1 MLRTLLE
8 RTLSG
13 TVLACVFVTAAAAAD
28 SPSSRLNSILEAGRA
43 QRSVHYVTTTPKE
56 ASGWQEYVGDA
67 SVAIG
72 IQHVT
77 YHENGKVGHVTVIAD
92 TAAAYLRG
100 DAVALDL
107 LGFAPA
113 AATKYASRWILIP
126 KSAKSY
132 AKVSAGVMLVSAID
146 ELTQLPL
153 PAPLTLVPETT
164 RNGRRVFG
172 VQAKKSEN
180 GRTVA
185 VATLYASATGLPLPV
200 EYVARGGNGRLTKV
214 LGNWNAPVRVVTPTG
229 ATPISDVLKTRG
241 SVYSMAE

>member
-1 MLRTLLE
+1 MLRSLLE
-8 RTLSG
+8 HTLRG

-56 ASGWQEYVGDA
+56 ASGWQVYVGDA

-77 YHENGKVGHVTVIAD
+77 YHAHGKVGHVTVIAD
-92 TAAAYLRG
+92 PGAAYLRG
-100 DAVALDL
+100 DAFALNV
-107 LGFAPA
+107 LGFASA
-113 AATKYASRWILIP
+113 AAKKYASRWILIP

-132 AKVSAGVMLVSAID
+132 ARVSAGVMLVSAID
-146 ELTQLPL
+146 ELTRLPL
-153 PAPLTLVPETT
+153 PPPLTLVPETT
-164 RNGRRVFG
+164 LNGRRVFG

-180 GRTVA
+180 GPTVA

-200 EYVARGGNGRLTKV
+200 EYVGRAGNERITKV
-214 LGNWNAPVRVVTPTG
+214 LSNWNAPVRVVIPTG
-229 ATPISDVLKTRG
+229 ATPISDVQKSPG
-241 SVYSMAE
+241 PVYSTAE